1 MAHDIKPLVIVGGPI
16 HTAGIELLQ
25 SEARVVIAEDLTEEG
40 VVRAA
45 QDAEAILFRIK
56 PPCTERLMASCPKL
70 KVVGRYGVGLDTVDL
85 AAATRL
91 GIAVVHAPGS
101 NSDSVAEHAL
111 MLMLCCV
118 KKTIR
123 MDRSARRGEWRGSDY
138 RGITELKGAT
148 LGIIGV
154 GNIGRRVAHIARGF
168 GMNVLGY
175 DPYVPRDELERREV
189 QPVSDL
195 ADLLARADIVTC
207 HTPHTPETHH
217 LISEKTIA
225 RMKDGAIF
233 INTSRGKV
241 QDERA
246 VFEALTRG
254 KLRAAGLD
262 VWEEEPT
269 SLDNPLLNLDNVVCT
284 PHVAGVSE
292 TANRNI
298 AVGVASEILRVLR
311 GEKPKALGN
320 PDLWPR
326 LTHLR
331 LDNRWGP

>member
-1 MAHDIKPLVIVGGPI
+1 MTQDEKPLVVVNGPI
-16 HTAGIELLQ
+16 HPAGTELLKG
-25 SEARVVIAEDLTEEG
+25 EARVVIARDLTEEG
-40 VVRAA
+40 VIREA
-45 QDAEAILFRIK
+45 QEAEAILFRID
-56 PPCTERLMASCPKL
+56 PRCTERLMASCPKL

-101 NSDSVAEHAL
+101 NSDSVAEHAV
-111 MLMLCCV
+111 MLMLCCAR
-118 KKTIR
+118 KAIII
-123 MDRSARRGEWRGSDY
+123 DRATRRGEWRGGHF
-138 RGITELKGAT
+138 RGITELRGAT

-168 GMNVLGY
+168 GMTVLGY
-175 DPYVPRDELERREV
+175 DPYVPPDELERREV
-189 QPVSDL
+189 EPVRDL
-195 ADLLARADIVTC
+195 SDLLARADIVTC
-207 HTPHTPETHH
+207 HTPLTAETHH
-217 LISEKTIA
+217 MISEGTLA
-225 RMKDGAIF
+225 RMKDTAIF

-241 QDERA
+241 HDERA
-246 VFEALTRG
+246 LFEALTRG

-269 SLDNPLLNLDNVVCT
+269 PLDNPLLNLENVICT
-284 PHVAGVSE
+284 SHVAGLSE

-311 GEKPKALGN
+311 GERPKVLGN

-326 LTHLR
+326 LGHLR
-331 LDNRWGP
+331 

>member
-1 MAHDIKPLVIVGGPI
+1 MKVLISDKLEPGCASILENKGVEVDHKPGLSPGELQAIIPEYDGLIVRSGTRVTEALLQAGRRLRVVGRAGTGVDNIDVGAATRCGVIVMNTPGGNSVSTAE
-16 HTAGIELLQ
+16 HTFAMLMSLARHIPQASASVKTGKWERGQYIGIEL
-25 SEARVVIAEDLTEEG
+25 AG
-40 VVRAA
+40 
-45 QDAEAILFRIK
+45 K
-56 PPCTERLMASCPKL
+56 
-70 KVVGRYGVGLDTVDL
+70 
-85 AAATRL
+85 
-91 GIAVVHAPGS
+91 
-101 NSDSVAEHAL
+101 
-111 MLMLCCV
+111 
-118 KKTIR
+118 
-123 MDRSARRGEWRGSDY
+123 
-138 RGITELKGAT
+138 T
-148 LGIIGV
+148 LGILGLGKV
-154 GNIGRRVAHIARGF
+154 GREVALRGAAF
-168 GMNVLGY
+168 KMKVLGY

-298 AVGVASEILRVLR
+298 AVGVASEILRVMR

-331 LDNRWGP
+331 